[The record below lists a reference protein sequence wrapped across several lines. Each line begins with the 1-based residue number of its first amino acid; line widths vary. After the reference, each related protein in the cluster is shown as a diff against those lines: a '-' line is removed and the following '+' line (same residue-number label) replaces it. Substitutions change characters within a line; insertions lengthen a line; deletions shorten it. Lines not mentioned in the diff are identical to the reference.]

1 MATKSHRLFMLVL
14 ILPTAMEKNQ
24 EKAWDQNY
32 VTDWKWW
39 TQSVRNVDSVCTNR
53 VHHFWSVTYF

>member
-1 MATKSHRLFMLVL
+1 MADLSLSIKTNLIASSPRHSKIYLAAEEKSW
-14 ILPTAMEKNQ
+14 

-39 TQSVRNVDSVCTNR
+39 TQLVRNVD
-53 VHHFWSVTYF
+53 